1 MLFGLLLMFYTIFIS
16 NSETRSSYSL
26 KFDLHKRK
34 RTDKANAMIVATDY
48 DWLLKTLKTC
58 EMYLVWNKLP
68 DWVAWNCVHTFKAKV
83 WLWNRKDLTHLL
95 YLPKIQ
101 NMTSLLFKAWLS
113 VRFNLHNLFKVIM
126 FRLKKKIPYMKP
138 GFET

>member
-1 MLFGLLLMFYTIFIS
+1 MFYTIFIS

-58 EMYLVWNKLP
+58 EMYLV
-68 DWVAWNCVHTFKAKV
+68 
-83 WLWNRKDLTHLL
+83 
-95 YLPKIQ
+95 
-101 NMTSLLFKAWLS
+101 
-113 VRFNLHNLFKVIM
+113 
-126 FRLKKKIPYMKP
+126 
-138 GFET
+138 

>member
-1 MLFGLLLMFYTIFIS
+1 MKFGSIFMLFGLLLMFYTIFIS

-58 EMYLVWNKLP
+58 EMYLV
-68 DWVAWNCVHTFKAKV
+68 
-83 WLWNRKDLTHLL
+83 
-95 YLPKIQ
+95 
-101 NMTSLLFKAWLS
+101 
-113 VRFNLHNLFKVIM
+113 
-126 FRLKKKIPYMKP
+126 
-138 GFET
+138 